1 MVESQS
7 TGAEFSRLVDARE
20 VQRTLRRIELRA
32 DERARKAIAARFAI
46 QAVER
51 FEVSI
56 SLRRTPIGLVHLQGS
71 IEAEVVQEC
80 VVSLEPVR
88 SEIRETFEAYFSEE
102 TPDEAGSDMTLDD
115 ESWPEPIEDGSIDVG
130 EVATQQLGVALDP
143 YPRRDGVAFGAGA
156 AETEPAP
163 AQGPFAGLA
172 DMVLKR
178 PDSGGK
184 R

>member
-56 SLRRTPIGLVHLQGS
+56 
-71 IEAEVVQEC
+71 
-80 VVSLEPVR
+80 
-88 SEIRETFEAYFSEE
+88 
-102 TPDEAGSDMTLDD
+102 
-115 ESWPEPIEDGSIDVG
+115 
-130 EVATQQLGVALDP
+130 
-143 YPRRDGVAFGAGA
+143 
-156 AETEPAP
+156 
-163 AQGPFAGLA
+163 
-172 DMVLKR
+172 
-178 PDSGGK
+178 
-184 R
+184 